1 MKIQELIDEWNKDCI
16 IDKAKLDDE
25 SLKIPLLHS
34 KYYNYFIQEK
44 LILQKLESEYKK
56 LELEKYEFYTMG
68 HTEETKQ
75 KGWKLPPKGMVLKAD
90 VNMYIKAD
98 PDIIDLTTK
107 ISLVQEKINFLDS
120 IIKSLQYRSY
130 TIKNAIEFMKFTEGN
145 L

>member
-1 MKIQELIDEWNKDCI
+1 MKIQELIDEWNKVCI

-44 LILQKLESEYKK
+44 LILQKLESDYKK

-130 TIKNAIEFMKFTEGN
+130 TIKNAIEFMKFTQGY
-145 L
+145 

>member
-1 MKIQELIDEWNKDCI
+1 MNIQELINEWNKDSI

-44 LILQKLESEYKK
+44 LILQKLESDYKK

-130 TIKNAIEFMKFTEGN
+130 TIKNAIEFMKFTQGY
-145 L
+145 

>member
-75 KGWKLPPKGMVLKAD
+75 KGWKLPPKGMVLKSD

-130 TIKNAIEFMKFTEGN
+130 TIKNAIEFMKFTQGF
-145 L
+145 

>member
-1 MKIQELIDEWNKDCI
+1 MNIQELINEWNKDST

-44 LILQKLESEYKK
+44 LILQKLESDYKK

-130 TIKNAIEFMKFTEGN
+130 TIKNAIEFMKFTQGN
-145 L
+145 

>member
-1 MKIQELIDEWNKDCI
+1 MNIQELINEWNKDST

-44 LILQKLESEYKK
+44 LILQKLESDYKK

-130 TIKNAIEFMKFTEGN
+130 TIKNAIEFMKFTQGY
-145 L
+145 